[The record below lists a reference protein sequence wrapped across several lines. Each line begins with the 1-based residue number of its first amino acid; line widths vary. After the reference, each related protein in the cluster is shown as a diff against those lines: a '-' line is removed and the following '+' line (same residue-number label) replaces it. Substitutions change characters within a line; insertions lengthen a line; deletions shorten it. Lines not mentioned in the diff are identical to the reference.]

1 MDLVVDS
8 RGTAV
13 RRHRQRFVVCTGEE
27 RTEWAADDVGQLLL
41 GPSQM
46 ISTDALAL
54 AAETGTDVAV
64 LDWKGGFLGRFVP
77 AGLTGAALLK
87 RAQLAAAEDARG
99 VVIAGGLA
107 TAKCRNQLYLLRALD
122 PTASAAFRHEMA
134 ELLATAP
141 PLPQSLRQARPLL
154 FALEGRIGV
163 KYVQC
168 LRMLL
173 PRGLGFTG
181 RSRRPPRD
189 PVNAALSYGYA
200 ILCAQTER
208 ALGLCGF
215 EPSLGYLHTDRWG
228 KPSLTLDLVELFRQP
243 IVDRAVL
250 TLVRRRQLGLEQAEV
265 QPEGA
270 VLLNADGRK
279 LVAGQV
285 LERLND
291 QLTYRGRR
299 LRWQDVIFHE
309 ARALAG
315 YLLGRNHEYRPYVHR
330 WA

>member
-1 MDLVVDS
+1 MDIIVDS
-8 RGTAV
+8 RGTLV

-27 RTEWAADDVGQLLL
+27 RTEWAAEDVGQLVL

-64 LDWKGGFLGRFVP
+64 LDWKGGFLGRFMP
-77 AGLTGAALLK
+77 AWLTGAALLK

-99 VVIAGGLA
+99 VVIASGLV

-122 PTASAAFRHEMA
+122 PAASADIRRELAEM
-134 ELLATAP
+134 LATAP
-141 PLPQSLRQARPLL
+141 PLPLTLGQARPLL
-154 FALEGRIGV
+154 FALEGRVGL

-168 LRMLL
+168 LRKLL
-173 PRGLGFTG
+173 PGGLGFTG
-181 RSRRPPRD
+181 RTRRPPRD
-189 PVNAALSYGYA
+189 LVNAALSYGYA

-215 EPSLGYLHTDRWG
+215 EPSLGFLHTDRWG
-228 KPSLTLDLVELFRQP
+228 KPSLTLDFVELFRQP
-243 IVDRAVL
+243 IVDRAVM
-250 TLVRRRQLGLEQAEV
+250 TLVRRRQLTLEHAEA

-279 LVAGQV
+279 LVAAQV
-285 LERLND
+285 FERLND

-299 LRWQDVIFHE
+299 VRWQDVIFYE

-315 YLLGRNHEYRPYVHR
+315 YLLGRTEEYRPYVHR
-330 WA
+330 WT